1 MNKIVQRTVYTGVL
15 LLTFLMCTAGIISS
29 FMFGDNLQKMLNSVL
44 NIRIYEPYIGG
55 KVISTIFD
63 PLHDDNGSGSA
74 VYPANSFYAEGNLDL
89 VLYTIHEPVYH
100 APWQAVPEYWQLDLE
115 FRTGFQN
122 IHKPDYNKTIYM
134 YIDADNVHSGSVK
147 TLFDHGENISFNEN
161 NPWDYALAVTGSEGF
176 VYNAMAEKIDE
187 LEVVYSADGKKVI
200 VRVPL
205 TKKEM
210 QKIYTAQITNHYV
223 LVCAYSPL
231 DYAEVLP
238 LERRRSRTSGGG
250 LTSSLMPKVYDMLYD
265 GDHRTM
271 LSSWNEETME
281 PAQIISTAVNMKYTE
296 AAVLSVSKEAITKLQ
311 EQIQELQKEHNEI
324 QKQRYDNLK
333 SRETLSEE
341 EQTELALTALGLGD
355 KETAEATFTALLKR
369 HSDNPTYLAYK
380 GSLESMKG
388 ANASVVAAVEAVNKG
403 YTYLDRA
410 VSLTEGT
417 IEKVKNGSASEE
429 EVNARFNAL
438 LNRGGNSQSVPN
450 SVFIKAAQGALDYLE
465 AAEIARLT
473 NNNILAAGCYYDA
486 GVCFNLDDKNNDAL
500 VWKREASR
508 LVKMTSDV
516 SALPLE
522 EQISLLTLKL
532 KLIQE
537 GLLD

>member
-1 MNKIVQRTVYTGVL
+1 MKKFIHKAVFISVSSVAFL
-15 LLTFLMCTAGIISS
+15 LCTLGIISS
-29 FMFGDNLQKMLNSVL
+29 FMFGDNLQKILNSIL
-44 NIRIYEPYIGG
+44 KIRVYESYIGG
-55 KVISTIFD
+55 KVINTIFD
-63 PLHDDNGSGSA
+63 PLHDDTGSGTA
-74 VYPANSFYAEGNLDL
+74 VYPANSFYSEGNLDL
-89 VLYTIHEPVYH
+89 VLYTVHEPVYH
-100 APWQAVPEYWQLDLE
+100 APWQAVPEYWQLVLE
-115 FRTGFQN
+115 FRTGFN
-122 IHKPDYNKTIYM
+122 DIHSPDYNRSIFI
-134 YIDADNVHSGSVK
+134 YIDADNDGNGSLM
-147 TLFDHGENISFNEN
+147 TLFEQGENIRFHPDH
-161 NPWDYALAVTGSEGF
+161 PWDYALAVGGNKGAI
-176 VYNAMAEKIDE
+176 YNSKVEKIDE
-187 LEVVYSADGKKVI
+187 LEVVYSGDGRKI
-200 VRVPL
+200 MVRIPL
-205 TKKEM
+205 TKKEL
-210 QKIYTAQITNHYV
+210 QKLYTVEETHHYV
-223 LVCAYSPL
+223 LVGAYSPL
-231 DYAEVLP
+231 DYAQLLP
-238 LERRRSRTSGGG
+238 IARRRSRTAGGG
-250 LTSSLMPKVYDMLYD
+250 NIDSLMPKVYDALFD
-265 GDHRTM
+265 GDHSSM
-271 LSSWNEETME
+271 LSSWNEETFEFAQVNPVSVSMS
-281 PAQIISTAVNMKYTE
+281 PAADVI
-296 AAVLSVSKEAITKLQ
+296 LSVSKERII
-311 EQIQELQKEHNEI
+311 EIQENISRLLEKNTEI
-324 QKQRYDNLK
+324 QNQRYTQLK
-333 SRETLSEE
+333 KSGFLSVE
-341 EQTELALTALGLGD
+341 EQTELALIALGIGD
-355 KETAEATFTALLKR
+355 RDTAEIIFTALLKEQP
-369 HSDNPTYLAYK
+369 DNPTFLAYR

-410 VSLTEGT
+410 VLLTEGT

-486 GVCFNLDDKNNDAL
+486 GVCFHLDDKNNDAL